1 MKCALS
7 QKLTFI
13 SLLSPCA
20 FMGLFRYFI
29 VKVNK
34 RGGRKQKVIV
44 LRSRENASYKKIT
57 SAKRSRSAV
66 RYAIIFLKLRRSY
79 KLMSNAIKELQT
91 TLKQKT
97 FSESYSPSLSPPP
110 LKVPP
115 RGNHKGSATLEKLL
129 LLKNRIL
136 FPLQLTFCENISHS
150 IYGCN
155 TF

>member
-44 LRSRENASYKKIT
+44 LRSRENTKLQKNNLRETLTKCGALRDYIFKIAS
-57 SAKRSRSAV
+57 
-66 RYAIIFLKLRRSY
+66 
-79 KLMSNAIKELQT
+79 
-91 TLKQKT
+91 
-97 FSESYSPSLSPPP
+97 
-110 LKVPP
+110 
-115 RGNHKGSATLEKLL
+115 LL
-129 LLKNRIL
+129 
-136 FPLQLTFCENISHS
+136 
-150 IYGCN
+150 
-155 TF
+155 